1 MGGETGAKARILVV
15 DDSKLMR
22 KAALKMLGDEF
33 DVVTADDGEDAW
45 SLLQTDTTLQ
55 VVFTDLNMPRCDG
68 YELLRRVRTSDDAGI
83 SGLPLIVVT
92 GAENDEAAR
101 MQALDLGATDFIT
114 KPFTTTDLV
123 ARARAHAKH
132 QRVTRELQAQ
142 AMLDSLTGLAN
153 KSGLLDRLQQDIA
166 YARRHQQPL
175 SLVRIEI
182 EDFRRFFLYYGR
194 DLAESLVLQVA
205 RLVRARIRKEDTAAR
220 IGLGGFA
227 LSLPG
232 GQAEGIAGMIERLRA
247 EVAAQAPKDE
257 DGQAIGV
264 VLRAAVF
271 APDLTTG
278 PSATAVFD
286 QCQAMLEGAAAP
298 VPVAREASPTAQ
310 SPAGAVE
317 PEAVSAP
324 AATNA
329 PRSEPV
335 ETAAPVPPVSAPEP
349 AAPEPVAVSA
359 AVPEPASTAPA
370 AAAARETAAPSAPSA
385 EPVRLDPLFDQLAR
399 GDSQPLLQKL
409 PAVINRLLPLFRL
422 LTSNQRAQL
431 VQFLQKLG

>member
-33 DVVTADDGEDAW
+33 DVVTADDGVDAW
-45 SLLQTDTTLQ
+45 GVLEGDASIQ

-68 YELLRRVRTSDDAGI
+68 YELLRRVRTAEDPGVQ
-83 SGLPLIVVT
+83 GLPVIVVT

-123 ARARAHAKH
+123 ARARAHATH

-194 DLAESLVLQVA
+194 NVAEALVLQVA

-232 GQAEGIAGMIERLRA
+232 GQAEGIAGMIERLRT
-247 EVAAQAPKDE
+247 EISAQAPRDE
-257 DGQAIGV
+257 DGKVIEVA
-264 VLRAAVF
+264 LRAAVL
-271 APDLTTG
+271 APDLTAG
-278 PSATAVFD
+278 PNATTVFD
-286 QCQAMLEGAAAP
+286 ECQALLERT
-298 VPVAREASPTAQ
+298 PVAEPSLRESP
-310 SPAGAVE
+310 
-317 PEAVSAP
+317 VSAP
-324 AATNA
+324 APAVPSA
-329 PRSEPV
+329 PVGPAV
-335 ETAAPVPPVSAPEP
+335 AAPAVAAASAPPPSAP
-349 AAPEPVAVSA
+349 APPPEKAPE
-359 AVPEPASTAPA
+359 TAPA
-370 AAAARETAAPSAPSA
+370 EAL
-385 EPVRLDPLFDQLAR
+385 RLDPLLDQLAS
-399 GDSQPLLQKL
+399 GDSQPLRQNL
-409 PAVINRLLPLFRL
+409 PGVINRLLPLFRL
-422 LTSNQRAQL
+422 LSPNQRAQL
-431 VQFLQKLG
+431 VQFLQRLG